1 MRERSVPYAYTLGN
15 HDDEANLSRREII
28 ELDMTNPTSLT
39 SLSLPEEDGAS
50 NFVIPVYR
58 SEESDEVVLNL
69 WFFDSMDYGCY
80 ETKGNGCVSLNVI
93 RWFRKMR
100 NELRAKQGGA
110 KRGLAFMHIP
120 PQEMMYAWDVLAG
133 GLGEW

>member
-1 MRERSVPYAYTLGN
+1 MRERSTPYAYTLGN

-50 NFVIPVYR
+50 NFVVPVYR
-58 SEESDEVVLNL
+58 SEESDEVALNL

-80 ETKGNGCVSLNVI
+80 QTKWNGCVSLNVI
-93 RWFRKMR
+93 RWFRQKR
-100 NELRAKQGGA
+100 SELQAKQGGV

-120 PQEMMYAWDVLAG
+120 PQEMMYAWDVG
-133 GLGEW
+133 SFGFGEW

>member
-1 MRERSVPYAYTLGN
+1 MRERNTPYAYTLGN

-50 NFVIPVYR
+50 NFVVPVYR
-58 SEESDEVVLNL
+58 SEENDEVALNL

-80 ETKGNGCVSLNVI
+80 QMKGNGCVSLNMI
-93 RWFRKMR
+93 RWFRQKR
-100 NELRAKQGGA
+100 SELQAKQGGV

-120 PQEMMYAWDVLAG
+120 PQEMMYAWDVG
-133 GLGEW
+133 SVGFGEW